1 MKDKTLYVFDMDD
14 TLIETVKLSDIVN
27 VENYKI
33 KTEDENI
40 KEYIKKI
47 KGIFYSL
54 FSKELCFEKKDDSI
68 IILDCGTKKAI
79 GVEYLDLIQ
88 DITSEQL
95 QQVSLK
101 DSTKKYLLRVIEEKN
116 GFLVLKPFPGFYDT
130 KETLGNKINQKI
142 VSIYESVENKMILT
156 GRNERM
162 RQDVEE
168 KLKVLKISKPNFG
181 LYLFPGGCNTI
192 VNYKIKTIED
202 SILDNG
208 WKEIH
213 FFEDKEEWLEKAFIE
228 ITDKFSE
235 IKFHKHL
242 VII

>member
-1 MKDKTLYVFDMDD
+1 
-14 TLIETVKLSDIVN
+14 
-27 VENYKI
+27 
-33 KTEDENI
+33 
-40 KEYIKKI
+40 
-47 KGIFYSL
+47 
-54 FSKELCFEKKDDSI
+54 
-68 IILDCGTKKAI
+68 
-79 GVEYLDLIQ
+79 
-88 DITSEQL
+88 
-95 QQVSLK
+95 
-101 DSTKKYLLRVIEEKN
+101 
-116 GFLVLKPFPGFYDT
+116 LVLKPFPGFYDT